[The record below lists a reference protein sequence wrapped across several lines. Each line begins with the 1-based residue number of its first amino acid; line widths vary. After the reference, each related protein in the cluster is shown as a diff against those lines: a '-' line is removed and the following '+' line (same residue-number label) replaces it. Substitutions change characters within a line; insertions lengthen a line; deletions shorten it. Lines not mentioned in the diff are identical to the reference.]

1 MKTPSGASRGA
12 IEAHDSRRLIVG
24 ISGALGIVYGVR
36 ALQLLH
42 GLGITTHLVMS
53 KSAGVTLACETA
65 FKPADLKAIAFKVS
79 PR

>member
-12 IEAHDSRRLIVG
+12 TEAYEAPSHCRNLRRF
-24 ISGALGIVYGVR
+24 SIVYGVR

-53 KSAGVTLACETA
+53 ESAGVTLAYETA
-65 FKPADLKAIAFKVS
+65 FKPADLKAIAFEVS
-79 PR
+79 SR